1 MTNKSSGPPK
11 KVAKPPSPHNTVG
24 EWAGIPNYR
33 CAYCS
38 FATVDGEEVMRQHLV
53 DRHMNMSALRRS
65 VSSSKGDR
73 TWPRG
78 RF

>member
-1 MTNKSSGPPK
+1 MTSKSSGPPK
-11 KVAKPPSPHNTVG
+11 KVAKPPSPHYTVG

-53 DRHMNMSALRRS
+53 DRHMNIVQTETERAQALGLIIKRR
-65 VSSSKGDR
+65 
-73 TWPRG
+73 
-78 RF
+78 